1 MREYFFSNRFNDHW
15 RFVIQ
20 CLSFLASFLLYLE
33 TGQLASRLEVAN
45 LLGGDY
51 YISLYNTVLAGI
63 YCTHLSCFNA
73 EL

>member
-1 MREYFFSNRFNDHW
+1 MIDHW

-20 CLSFLASFLLYLE
+20 RLSFLASFLLYLE

-51 YISLYNTVLAGI
+51 YISLCKINQTSLYNTHKEFWLAF
-63 YCTHLSCFNA
+63 TVHT
-73 EL
+73 